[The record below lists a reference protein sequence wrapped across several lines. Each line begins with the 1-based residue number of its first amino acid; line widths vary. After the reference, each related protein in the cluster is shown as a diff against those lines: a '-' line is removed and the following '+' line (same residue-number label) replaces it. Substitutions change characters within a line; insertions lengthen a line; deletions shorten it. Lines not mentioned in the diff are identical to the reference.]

1 MKKTQVRHVL
11 IPIMA
16 AAATA
21 ACKQRDFNST
31 AKQTS
36 VQMQTATMVSFCE
49 PPTTQKILWDAQRV
63 QQEISNLLTESG
75 YKSSGLSVY
84 AEVYLAMTRQ
94 RDSARCDTTNK
105 MYPQTE
111 LNRRLTDALADL
123 MTKGLVGSQRVCLKS
138 FANPA
143 LVVPTIGQQLC
154 ELGQEALNKR
164 WSALEFAMGSTA
176 QYLTSIMGIAL
187 SALPHADILW
197 RDTPYTSVQGR
208 IGYIKK
214 EFKPFY
220 DACNLFLSDNLH
232 TVADVLMRENRF
244 DCGLFRHVAAAAES
258 TRAPTLIFKN
268 IRDKTFEL
276 GLDLATAWSRG
287 FHPFTAGEA
296 AWNPE
301 RPFGSFVKE
310 PLALE
315 QLRRHARDS
324 VGLLKNPLMKLFK
337 NEDAATYISGQ
348 GLTCPLPVRPK

>member
-1 MKKTQVRHVL
+1 MKTRARHFL
-11 IPIMA
+11 IPVMV
-16 AAATA
+16 ATSA
-21 ACKQRDFNST
+21 IGCKQRDFNST
-31 AKQTS
+31 EQQATAQT
-36 VQMQTATMVSFCE
+36 QKMISFCQ
-49 PPTTQKILWDAQRV
+49 PPAGQKILWDAPRV
-63 QQEISNLLTESG
+63 QQEISNLLKESG

-84 AEVYLAMTRQ
+84 AEVYLAMTKQ
-94 RDSARCDTTNK
+94 RDAARCDPTQK

-111 LNRRLTDALADL
+111 LNRRLNDALADL
-123 MTKGLVGSQRVCLKS
+123 MTKGLVTSQRVCLKS

-154 ELGQEALNKR
+154 ELGHEALNKR

-197 RDTPYTSVQGR
+197 RDTPYTSLQGR
-208 IGYIKK
+208 IGYMKK
-214 EFKPFY
+214 EFRPVY
-220 DACNLFLSDNLH
+220 DAFNLFLSDNLH
-232 TVADVLMRENRF
+232 TVADVLMKENRV
-244 DCGLFRHVAAAAES
+244 DCGLFKHVAAAAET

-287 FHPFTAGEA
+287 LHPFTAGEA
-296 AWNPE
+296 AWNQE
-301 RPFGSFVKE
+301 RPFGSLIKE
-310 PLALE
+310 PPALD

-337 NEDAATYISGQ
+337 NKDAATYISGQ
-348 GLTCPLPVRPK
+348 GLTCPVPVQPK

>member
-1 MKKTQVRHVL
+1 MKTRVRDVL

-16 AAATA
+16 ATATA

-31 AKQTS
+31 AQQTS
-36 VQMQTATMVSFCE
+36 VQMHTATMVSFCE
-49 PPTTQKILWDAQRV
+49 PPTTQKILWDAPRL

-84 AEVYLAMTRQ
+84 AEVYLAMTKQ
-94 RDSARCDTTNK
+94 RDTARCDPTQK

-111 LNRRLTDALADL
+111 LNRRLNDALADL
-123 MTKGLVGSQRVCLKS
+123 MTKGLVTSQRVCLKS
-138 FANPA
+138 FANPG

-154 ELGQEALNKR
+154 ELGHEALDKR
-164 WSALEFAMGSTA
+164 WSALEFTMASTA

-197 RDTPYTSVQGR
+197 RDTPYITLQGR
-208 IGYIKK
+208 IGYMKK
-214 EFKPFY
+214 EFRPVF
-220 DACNLFLSDNLH
+220 DAFNLFLSDNLH
-232 TVADVLMRENRF
+232 TVADVLMKENRV
-244 DCGLFRHVAAAAES
+244 DCSLLKHVVAAAEA

-287 FHPFTAGEA
+287 LHPFTAGES

-310 PLALE
+310 PPALD

-337 NEDAATYISGQ
+337 NKDAATYISGQ
-348 GLTCPLPVRPK
+348 GLTCPVPVQPK